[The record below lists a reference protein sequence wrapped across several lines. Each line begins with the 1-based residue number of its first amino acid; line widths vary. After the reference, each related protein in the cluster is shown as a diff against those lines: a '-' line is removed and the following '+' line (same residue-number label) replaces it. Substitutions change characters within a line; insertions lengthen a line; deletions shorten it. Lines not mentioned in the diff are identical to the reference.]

1 MQFYDPIV
9 LKLVLG
15 VKVIWRK
22 RKKTQSFSLDGTILQ
37 QRIKH
42 RGVKGKKQKS
52 EGNIR
57 F

>member
-15 VKVIWRK
+15 VKIIWRK
-22 RKKTQSFSLDGTILQ
+22 RKKTQSFSLDGIILQ